1 MQMVETLK
9 VLHHCGGSRGVGLG
23 DQVGGQIDR
32 GLNRALKIERDDV
45 LQVRI
50 VDQLVGGR
58 RRLLCDSVDAT
69 PQRFEFG
76 LDYIPSH
83 ACLLSERIRR

>member
-1 MQMVETLK
+1 MVETLK
-9 VLHHCGGSRGVGLG
+9 VLRHCGWSRGVGLG

-50 VDQLVGGR
+50 VAQLVGGR
-58 RRLLCDSVDAT
+58 RRFLCDSVAAT

-76 LDYIPSH
+76 LDYIPIH
-83 ACLLSERIRR
+83 VCLLSERIRR